1 MKLLG
6 AQFEPAAPENLA
18 AKSLVIEQM
27 QALKKFSIYLF
38 YDLGGAPPGQKITE
52 RCSKFF
58 LYIYLLILAKK
69 KNIFFY
75 IFAKKLSHP
84 P

>member
-27 QALKKFSIYLF
+27 QALKKISIYLF
-38 YDLGGAPPGQKITE
+38 YDLGGPPQVRKSLRGAQ
-52 RCSKFF
+52 
-58 LYIYLLILAKK
+58 
-69 KNIFFY
+69 NFFY
-75 IFAKKLSHP
+75 IYIY
-84 P
+84 

>member
-38 YDLGGAPPGQKITE
+38 YDLGGAPQVRKSLRGAQ
-52 RCSKFF
+52 
-58 LYIYLLILAKK
+58 
-69 KNIFFY
+69 NFFY
-75 IFAKKLSHP
+75 IYIY
-84 P
+84 

>member
-27 QALKKFSIYLF
+27 QALKKFSMYLF
-38 YDLGGAPPGQKITE
+38 YDLGGPPRSENHWEVLK
-52 RCSKFF
+52 
-58 LYIYLLILAKK
+58 
-69 KNIFFY
+69 IFFIY
-75 IFAKKLSHP
+75 IFIDFG
-84 P
+84 

>member
-27 QALKKFSIYLF
+27 QALKKFSMYLF
-38 YDLGGAPPGQKITE
+38 YDLGGPPGQKITE
-52 RCSKFF
+52 RCSKIFF
-58 LYIYLLILAKK
+58 YIYLLILA
-69 KNIFFY
+69 
-75 IFAKKLSHP
+75 
-84 P
+84 

>member
-27 QALKKFSIYLF
+27 QALKKFSMYLF
-38 YDLGGAPPGQKITE
+38 YDLGGAPQVRKSLIGAQ
-52 RCSKFF
+52 KFF
-58 LYIYLLILAKK
+58 I
-69 KNIFFY
+69 Y
-75 IFAKKLSHP
+75 IFIDFG
-84 P
+84 